1 MYINAR
7 ACFTPFSSSHHALK
21 MYKSVSKRI
30 SHTVFSVFIAL
41 TAYITLASLAQAQDI
56 KGDAANGKAKNAMCI
71 GCHGIAG
78 MQASFPEI
86 HKVPKISGQS
96 GAYIVAALQAYK
108 NGDRKHPT
116 MRGIAKSLTE
126 QDIHDLAA
134 FYTDHG
140 VDNRPAL
147 GKQPN
152 IEPNAN
158 VEALLKKG
166 GCVACHGENYAKPIA
181 AAYPKIAGQH
191 ADYLYVA
198 LKAYKTEKNPVA
210 ARNNPVMVGMVK
222 QYSLSE
228 LKEISKYIGSLN
240 GDLVTISQTRFK

>member
-1 MYINAR
+1 MFRHVVHIN
-7 ACFTPFSSSHHALK
+7 SSHLALK
-21 MYKSVSKRI
+21 MYKFVSKRI
-30 SHTVFSVFIAL
+30 SSTVFSVFVAL
-41 TAYITLASLAQAQDI
+41 ATCMPLGNLAHAQDI
-56 KGDAANGKAKNAMCI
+56 KGDAANGKAQNAKCI
-71 GCHGIAG
+71 GCHGIVG
-78 MQASFPEI
+78 LQASFPEI

-108 NGDRKHPT
+108 NGDRKHPS
-116 MRGIAKSLTE
+116 MRGIAKLLSE
-126 QDIHDLAA
+126 QDMHDLAA

-147 GKQPN
+147 GKQAN

-166 GCVACHGENYAKPIA
+166 GCVACHGENFAKPIA

-191 ADYLYVA
+191 ADYLYVS
-198 LKAYKTEKNPVA
+198 LKAYQTEKNPIA

-222 QYSLSE
+222 QFSLSE

-240 GDLVTISQTRFK
+240 GDLETISQTRFK

>member
-7 ACFTPFSSSHHALK
+7 ACSTRNSSLHHVPK
-21 MYKSVSKRI
+21 MYKSVPKRI
-30 SHTVFSVFIAL
+30 SNTVFSVFIAL
-41 TAYITLASLAQAQDI
+41 TAYITSGHLAHAQDI

-71 GCHGIAG
+71 GCHGITG
-78 MQASFPEI
+78 LQASFPEI

-116 MRGIAKSLTE
+116 MRGIAKALTE
-126 QDIHDLAA
+126 QEIHDFAA
-134 FYTDHG
+134 YYADHG

-152 IEPNAN
+152 IEPSAK

-198 LKAYKTEKNPVA
+198 LKAYKSEKNPVA

-222 QYSLSE
+222 QFSLSE
-228 LKEISKYIGSLN
+228 LKEMSNYIGSLH
-240 GDLVTISQTRFK
+240 GDLETIPQKRFK

>member
-1 MYINAR
+1 
-7 ACFTPFSSSHHALK
+7 

-30 SHTVFSVFIAL
+30 GISVFSVFVAL
-41 TAYITLASLAQAQDI
+41 SAYTAVGSLAHAQDI

-71 GCHGIAG
+71 GCHGIVG
-78 MQASFPEI
+78 IQASFPEI

-116 MRGIAKSLTE
+116 MRGIAKSLSE

-134 FYTDHG
+134 FYADHG
-140 VDNRPAL
+140 VDNRPAVD
-147 GKQPN
+147 KQPN
-152 IEPNAN
+152 IEPSAQ
-158 VEALLKKG
+158 VAALLKKG
-166 GCVACHGENYAKPIA
+166 GCVACHGDNFAKPIA

-198 LKAYKTEKNPVA
+198 LKAYKTENNPLA
-210 ARNNPVMVGMVK
+210 TRSNPVMVGMVK
-222 QYSLSE
+222 QFSLSE